1 MKWYCNNWYYVGGV
15 LFIIQA
21 FILILFES
29 DMEFLTKMM
38 CLSFMALNVHQFEEY
53 AIPGGFPMVM
63 NMAFMEEKEV
73 PERYPLNKKSA
84 FVCNVCCIYPIYILA
99 IIFSQQL
106 WLGLAVVIMGVAQ
119 IFVHGIAFN
128 KKLGTIYNPGIAS
141 IIFLFVPLCG
151 IYIWYI
157 VTSCEVLW
165 WHWLI
170 ALILQP
176 VLGMGCLMFPIQ
188 KLKDKCSP
196 DAWTEDEV
204 KRFAVAD
211 KLEKKHK

>member
-1 MKWYCNNWYYVGGV
+1 MKWYRDNWFYVGGI

-21 FILILFES
+21 FALILFGS
-29 DMEFLTKMM
+29 DMEFLTKIM

-63 NMAFMEEKEV
+63 NMAFMGEKEV

-84 FVCNVCCIYPIYILA
+84 FVCNVCFMYLIYILA

-106 WLGLAVVIMGVAQ
+106 WLGLAIVIMGVAQ

-128 KKLGTIYNPGIAS
+128 KKLGTIYNPGMAS
-141 IIFLFVPLCG
+141 IIFLFVPLCV
-151 IYIWYI
+151 IYIWYV
-157 VTSCEVLW
+157 VTNCEVLW

-176 VLGMGCLMFPIQ
+176 VLGMGCLMLPIQ
-188 KLKDKCSP
+188 KLKDKSSP

-204 KRFAVAD
+204 KRFDVAG
-211 KLEKKHK
+211 KLAKKRK